1 MVNDPEIAA
10 QERLDLH
17 GLSSKRMSAEEFLE
31 SFELAR
37 VPTSPGCYIMRD
49 EKDRVIYV
57 GKANNLRSRV
67 RAYINESDTRYT
79 VKFLMR
85 RVAHIDFLLTTNEKE
100 ALLLENSLIKAH
112 KPRYNVQLKDD
123 KTYVSLRINLPHEF
137 PRVTVTR
144 NLRKDGSRYFG
155 PYSSAGA
162 VRETIKQIQRLFPLR
177 LCSDSVLRNRTR
189 PCLYYQMKQCSAPC
203 VGYIERDS
211 YRQLVDQVIMVLEGR
226 SAELEKLLLQN
237 IQQHADRLEFEKAA
251 EVRDRVYALRTT
263 LERQRTVRSA
273 AEGDQDVF
281 GVFTQGRFS
290 EIQVL
295 FFRGGK
301 MTGGRSFSFNQRE
314 MPLEEVLSSFL
325 LQYYSE
331 FSTIPSEIL
340 LPLELEDSET
350 LAEIFSEQR
359 GTKVSVHW
367 PQRGEKKAL
376 LDLAARNAKNSF
388 EEKRLAEQANRD
400 LLAQLREKLRLRAEP
415 YRIECFDISTI
426 QGSQAVGSMV
436 TFEGGA
442 PAKAR
447 YRRFAIKMVEGQDDF
462 AMMREV
468 LLRRFKRAIEEN
480 DLPNLV
486 MIDGG
491 KGQLGVATTV
501 FKDLGIE
508 DLEAVGIAKSRAL
521 DSGGHS
527 PERFFLP
534 GRKDPI
540 ILPQNS
546 PVVLFLARIRD
557 EAHRF
562 AITYHR
568 KRRGKATLGSA
579 LTAIPGVG
587 PKRARTLLN
596 RLGSLAKVRT
606 APPEEIAALPGFS
619 MDLARAIKEHLAG
632 PDRPAEEEATQ

>member
-1 MVNDPEIAA
+1 MANVPEIAA
-10 QERLDLH
+10 HERLDLE
-17 GLSSKRMSAEEFLE
+17 GLPSKRVSAEEFLA
-31 SFELAR
+31 SFDMAR

-100 ALLLENSLIKAH
+100 ALLLENSLIKEH
-112 KPRYNVQLKDD
+112 RPRYNMQLKDD

-189 PCLYYQMKQCSAPC
+189 PCLYHQMKQCSAPC
-203 VGYIERDS
+203 VGYIERDA
-211 YRQLVDQVIMVLEGR
+211 YRELVDQVIMVLEGR
-226 SAELEKLLLQN
+226 SAELERLLMRR
-237 IQQHADRLEFEKAA
+237 IQEHAERLEFEKAA

-263 LERQRTVRSA
+263 LERQRTVRSMG
-273 AEGDQDVF
+273 EGDQDVF

-301 MTGGRSFSFNQRE
+301 MMGGRSFSFNQRE

-331 FSTIPSEIL
+331 MSTVPSEIL
-340 LPLELEDSET
+340 LPLELEDSVT

-359 GTKVSVHW
+359 GTKVTVHW

-376 LDLAARNAKNSF
+376 VDLAARNAKNRF

-400 LLAQLREKLRLRAEP
+400 LVAQLREKLRLRTVP
-415 YRIECFDISTI
+415 NRIECFDISTI
-426 QGSQAVGSMV
+426 QGTQAVGSMV

-442 PAKAR
+442 PAKSR

-468 LLRRFKRAIEEN
+468 LLRRFKRAIEES
-480 DLPNLV
+480 DLPDLV

-491 KGQLGVATTV
+491 KGQLNVATTV

-521 DSGGHS
+521 DAGGHS

-562 AITYHR
+562 AVTYHR
-568 KRRGKATLGSA
+568 KRRGKATLSTA
-579 LTAIPGVG
+579 LTSIPGVG

-596 RLGSLAKVRT
+596 SLGSLAKVRKAT
-606 APPEEIAALPGFS
+606 PDEIAALPGFS
-619 MDLARAIKEHLAG
+619 AELAQTIKEHLSAAESA
-632 PDRPAEEEATQ
+632 AEETDAP